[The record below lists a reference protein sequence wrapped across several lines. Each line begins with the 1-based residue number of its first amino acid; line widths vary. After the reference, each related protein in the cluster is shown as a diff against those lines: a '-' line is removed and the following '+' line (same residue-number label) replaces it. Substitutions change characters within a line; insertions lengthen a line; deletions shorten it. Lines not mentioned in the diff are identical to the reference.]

1 MRRLKTVQSS
11 SFTNIPST
19 KPSTVPVPITGLVD
33 TEILSIYHSAEV
45 TTIFKLYQIKIIIN

>member
-19 KPSTVPVPITGLVD
+19 VPITGLVD

-45 TTIFKLYQIKIIIN
+45 TTIFKLY

>member
-19 KPSTVPVPITGLVD
+19 KPSTGTVPVPITGLVD

-45 TTIFKLYQIKIIIN
+45 TTIFKLY

>member
-45 TTIFKLYQIKIIIN
+45 TTIFKLY

>member
-33 TEILSIYHSAEV
+33 ITEILSIYHSAEV
-45 TTIFKLYQIKIIIN
+45 TTIFKLY